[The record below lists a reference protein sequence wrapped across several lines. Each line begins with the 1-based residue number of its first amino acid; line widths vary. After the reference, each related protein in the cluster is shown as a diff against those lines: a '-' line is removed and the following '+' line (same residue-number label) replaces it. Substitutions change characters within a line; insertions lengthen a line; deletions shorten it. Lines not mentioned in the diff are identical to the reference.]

1 MQATPPPPPP
11 RAPVDAFGALV
22 LNCLILFVAES
33 SRGLVLP
40 TLNSY
45 VGRLAGYDDGA
56 SSSALAVSVFSAGRL
71 IAAPLLGAIAD
82 AVPYKWLFFACAVLS
97 IGGHAL
103 YVAASALPVGPGAV
117 AAILASR
124 FLLGVSSGA
133 LGPCRAVVSVLTPP
147 ARRTRAFAVLSTA
160 KFFGY
165 AIMPF
170 AGVFSVP
177 AVDVAGVPLDNLTLP
192 GVILAAA
199 NVAIALIILL
209 RFDARITS
217 AYKAP
222 SLPFLAAPLL
232 PAGAAPYTLGAGD
245 AAAPAGV
252 AVAAAASE
260 IGRAHV

>member
-1 MQATPPPPPP
+1 MQPAPPPP
-11 RAPVDAFGALV
+11 RGAVDAFGALA

-97 IGGHAL
+97 IGGHTL

-165 AIMPF
+165 AINRC
-170 AGVFSVP
+170 GRRTRS
-177 AVDVAGVPLDNLTLP
+177 
-192 GVILAAA
+192 
-199 NVAIALIILL
+199 
-209 RFDARITS
+209 RART
-217 AYKAP
+217 P
-222 SLPFLAAPLL
+222 S
-232 PAGAAPYTLGAGD
+232 T
-245 AAAPAGV
+245 
-252 AVAAAASE
+252 
-260 IGRAHV
+260 R